1 MIETTIPLF
10 TFNAAYF
17 DDLSK
22 KADQLIEAKK
32 TRYEDE
38 VEPLCKDL
46 ERSVANLRATLPQ
59 IKQMFDLLSKL
70 SDNGICSVSDLKA
83 TTPITIDFRLFDKS
97 IVDNDPHEYL
107 VKMDVDGQLYA
118 HCQYFMMAS
127 VKDIEVS
134 LDYLVSRLKEYG
146 PDTEFVQDIWIL
158 VNNSKMKNFVNGVK
172 RIEKELPL
180 LAEAV
185 AEYIRTTYDK
195 TVGAE

>member
-10 TFNAAYF
+10 TFNDDYF
-17 DDLSK
+17 DELSK
-22 KADQLIEAKK
+22 KADQLIDAKK

-38 VEPLCKDL
+38 VAPLCKEL

-59 IKQMFDLLSKL
+59 INQMFDLLSKI
-70 SDNGICSVSDLKA
+70 SDNGIRSVSDLKA

-97 IVDNDPHEYL
+97 IVDNDTHEYL

-118 HCQYFMMAS
+118 HCQSFMLART
-127 VKDIEVS
+127 KEIEVS
-134 LDYLVSRLKEYG
+134 LDYLVSHLKEYG
-146 PDTEFVQDIWIL
+146 PDTDFVQDIWIL
-158 VNNSKMKNFVNGVK
+158 VNNAKMKDFVKGVK

-185 AEYIRTTYDK
+185 AEYIRTTYNK

>member
-17 DDLSK
+17 DELSK
-22 KADQLIEAKK
+22 KADQLIDAKK

-38 VEPLCKDL
+38 VAPLCKDL

-59 IKQMFDLLSKL
+59 INQMFELLSKI
-70 SDNGICSVSDLKA
+70 SGNGICAVSDLKA

-97 IVDNDPHEYL
+97 IVDNDPHKYL
-107 VKMDVDGQLYA
+107 VKMDADGQLYA
-118 HCQYFMMAS
+118 HCQYFMLAQE
-127 VKDIEVS
+127 KEIEVS
-134 LDYLVSRLKEYG
+134 LDYIVSRLKEYG
-146 PDTEFVQDIWIL
+146 PDTEFVHGIWIL
-158 VNNSKMKNFVNGVK
+158 VNNAKMKDFVKGVK
-172 RIEKELPL
+172 KIEKELPL

-185 AEYIRTTYDK
+185 AEYIRTTYNK

>member
-10 TFNAAYF
+10 TFNADYF
-17 DDLSK
+17 ADLSK
-22 KADQLIEAKK
+22 KADQLVEVKK

-38 VEPLCKDL
+38 VAPLCKDL

-59 IKQMFDLLSKL
+59 ITQMFELLSKL
-70 SDNGICSVSDLKA
+70 SDNGVGSVSDLKA

-97 IVDNDPHEYL
+97 IVDNDPHKYL
-107 VKMDVDGQLYA
+107 VKMDEDGQFYA

-127 VKDIEVS
+127 EKDIEVS
-134 LDYLVSRLKEYG
+134 LDDIVSRLKEYG
-146 PDTEFVQDIWIL
+146 PDTEFVKDIWIL
-158 VNNSKMKNFVNGVK
+158 INDAKLKDFVKGVK
-172 RIEKELPL
+172 KIEKELPL
-180 LAEAV
+180 LAESV

>member
-1 MIETTIPLF
+1 MIETSIPLF
-10 TFNAAYF
+10 TFNADYF
-17 DDLSK
+17 ADLSK
-22 KADQLIEAKK
+22 KADQLVEVKK

-38 VEPLCKDL
+38 VAPLCKDL

-59 IKQMFDLLSKL
+59 ITQMFELLSKI

-107 VKMDVDGQLYA
+107 VKMDADGQLYA
-118 HCQYFMMAS
+118 HCQYFMMATE
-127 VKDIEVS
+127 KDIEVS
-134 LDYLVSRLKEYG
+134 LDDIVSRLKEYG
-146 PDTEFVQDIWIL
+146 PDTEFVKDIWIL
-158 VNNSKMKNFVNGVK
+158 INDAKLKDFVKGVK
-172 RIEKELPL
+172 KIEKELPL
-180 LAEAV
+180 LAESV